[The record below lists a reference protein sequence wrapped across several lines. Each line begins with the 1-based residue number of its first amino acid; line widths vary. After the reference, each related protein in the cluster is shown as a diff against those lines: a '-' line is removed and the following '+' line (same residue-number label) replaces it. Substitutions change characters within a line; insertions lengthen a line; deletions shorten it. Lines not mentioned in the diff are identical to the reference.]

1 MGSPDSK
8 TAADPRRDPPP
19 LKLMQHAVRCG
30 CLSGE
35 LVPLKFV
42 LDVFADLL
50 GVRLDLVG
58 LAFGPQAV
66 IVCGV
71 ACSFLRF
78 AAEVFCFVTDLVSE
92 AHGGA
97 AFRFGDQ
104 TMPFHHNTKLAYY
117 FKPGGWNPARLEAME
132 HSTTLTQHIQA
143 SPESVWAVITDIP
156 ASAATLSGVE
166 SVQLL
171 TDGPY
176 GEGTRWRE
184 TRKMLGRSE
193 TVEMWV
199 ASVEPGRST
208 VVKALQGGADYTTR
222 FSLSPRDGGTDLT
235 LTFGAE
241 IIKPTA
247 ASRILMALF
256 GKLGMSVTRKALAKD
271 LADIAA
277 KAESA

>member
-1 MGSPDSK
+1 
-8 TAADPRRDPPP
+8 
-19 LKLMQHAVRCG
+19 
-30 CLSGE
+30 
-35 LVPLKFV
+35 
-42 LDVFADLL
+42 
-50 GVRLDLVG
+50 
-58 LAFGPQAV
+58 
-66 IVCGV
+66 
-71 ACSFLRF
+71 
-78 AAEVFCFVTDLVSE
+78 
-92 AHGGA
+92 
-97 AFRFGDQ
+97 
-104 TMPFHHNTKLAYY
+104 
-117 FKPGGWNPARLEAME
+117 ME

-199 ASVEPGRST
+199 ESVEPGRST

-241 IIKPTA
+241 ILKPTA
-247 ASRILMALF
+247 ASRVMMALF